1 MKKILLILLLS
12 FVTKATLLAQD
23 ANMAEAIKIAYLTKQ
38 LNLSQEEAQKFWP
51 IYNRYFAELKQA
63 HGELKGKELEFQE
76 RSLNIRKQYV
86 GEFKKV
92 LNSDERV
99 NKMFTCE
106 RNFVK
111 LMREE
116 MRNRQQMRGGMRQ
129 ERPMKPGRGT

>member
-12 FVTKATLLAQD
+12 LGIRTALQAQD
-23 ANMAEAIKIAYLTKQ
+23 GNMAETIKIAYLTKQ
-38 LNLSQEEAQKFWP
+38 LNLSQDEAQRFWP
-51 IYNRYFAELKQA
+51 VYNRYFAELKQA
-63 HGELKGKELEFQE
+63 HGDLRGKELEFQE
-76 RSLNIRKQYV
+76 RTLNIRKQYAND
-86 GEFKKV
+86 FKKV

-111 LMREE
+111 LIKEE

-129 ERPMKPGRGT
+129 GRPNKPGKGF